1 MANDVGVV
9 GDYVELGVGYLDVP
23 GLFLLLGL
31 FEFLVVSGE
40 HLVANDFVGDYVLFL
55 GDSWLGLLVLELMVM
70 PNYLLMALLE
80 FGVVV
85 SLELFVELEVAVSL
99 EFFVSPVEVGSGR
112 GAYRPCQEGGDLARK
127 EVSGLCG
134 EPPGCPS
141 RRSCTS
147 PRSSSWSWRSRW
159 PWCSSSRSAR
169 VGGPADPARKETILL
184 GRGGEWA
191 MRRAPRMP
199 LEEIVC

>member
-55 GDSWLGLLVLELMVM
+55 GDSWLGLLALELMVM

-85 SLELFVELEVAVSL
+85 SLELFVELEVAGSL

-127 EVSGLCG
+127 EVILLVVLVLEFFSFFGDDAGGVGYAESSQNTTLRRLCAEGDLARRAGAGVLLLLRGRCRRCGLC
-134 EPPGCPS
+134 
-141 RRSCTS
+141 
-147 PRSSSWSWRSRW
+147 
-159 PWCSSSRSAR
+159 
-169 VGGPADPARKETILL
+169 
-184 GRGGEWA
+184 
-191 MRRAPRMP
+191 
-199 LEEIVC
+199 